1 MFYKES
7 YIFLLFLLVELEF
20 LDYNICKIFILVFV
34 VLGNGNLKE
43 GSEEGLNV
51 IRLGNEIKNIKVN
64 DKEESE
70 VMDIREEM
78 DDVIEDDEVKNNGE
92 DDDGDDDNVLVINN
106 LI

>member
-7 YIFLLFLLVELEF
+7 YLFLLFLLVELEF
-20 LDYNICKIFILVFV
+20 IDFNICKIFILVFI
-34 VLGNGNLKE
+34 VLGNVNLKE

-78 DDVIEDDEVKNNGE
+78 DDVIEDDEVKNE
-92 DDDGDDDNVLVINN
+92 CDDDGDDDNVLVINN

>member
-7 YIFLLFLLVELEF
+7 YLFLLFLLVELEF
-20 LDYNICKIFILVFV
+20 LDYNICKIFILVFI
-34 VLGNGNLKE
+34 VLGNVNLKE
-43 GSEEGLNV
+43 GIEKGLNV

-64 DKEESE
+64 VKEESE

-78 DDVIEDDEVKNNGE
+78 DDVIEDDEVKNE
-92 DDDGDDDNVLVINN
+92 CDDDGDDDNVLVINN

>member
-1 MFYKES
+1 M
-7 YIFLLFLLVELEF
+7 
-20 LDYNICKIFILVFV
+20 
-34 VLGNGNLKE
+34 LGNGNLKE

-78 DDVIEDDEVKNNGE
+78 DDILEDDEVKNNGE
-92 DDDGDDDNVLVINN
+92 DDDDDDNVLVINN